1 LTAHADD
8 EHISRAK
15 LSDPLGYIIKPFEE
29 NQLKSAIALAL
40 HKNEVDKQLKEANR
54 TLDARV
60 HARTAELVE
69 TNARLMEEVQEHK
82 KTAAALHDQTR
93 RNETILHTAMEGFWI
108 TNPDGLIQ
116 EMNASAA
123 SILGY
128 PPEELIGKSVY
139 DYEPKEHRGLAAHIR
154 KVVRQGSG
162 GYEVRLLHK
171 EGNELTL
178 EFSTNF
184 IEMGDQSF
192 LFSFFS
198 DITKKSQMVKSLKER
213 EAELKIK
220 TQNLKE
226 VNTALKALLKK
237 RDSDRTEFEEKV
249 MFNVKEMIFPY
260 IKKLRELELDEKQG
274 IYLTILESNLKDI
287 ISPFSPK
294 LTSRHY
300 KLTKSELQIAKL
312 VRMGITSKE
321 IAELMGLSR
330 RTIESHRDR
339 IRKKIGLDS
348 RKRNLRTF
356 LMSID

>member
-1 LTAHADD
+1 MKRCPVD
-8 EHISRAK
+8 
-15 LSDPLGYIIKPFEE
+15 
-29 NQLKSAIALAL
+29 
-40 HKNEVDKQLKEANR
+40 NEVIKEANQM
-54 TLDARV
+54 LEHRV
-60 HARTAELVE
+60 RLRTAELAE
-69 TNARLMEEVQEHK
+69 SNFKLFEEIQEHK
-82 KTAAALHDQTR
+82 KTEAVLVEQTR
-93 RNETILHTAMEGFWI
+93 RNEMVLQTAMEGYWI
-108 TNPDGLIQ
+108 TDTSGVIQ
-116 EMNASAA
+116 EVNPSAA

-128 PPEELIGKSVY
+128 LPEELQRKSIY
-139 DYEPKEHRGLAAHIR
+139 DFEPEDHRRLAPHIR
-154 KVVRQGSG
+154 KAVRKRANQ
-162 GYEVRLLHK
+162 YEARLLHK
-171 EGNELTL
+171 EGTVVLL

-184 IEMGDQSF
+184 LDLGERSF

-198 DITKKSQMVKSLKER
+198 DVTKKNELVKSLKDR

-226 VNTALKALLKK
+226 VNTALKSLLKK
-237 RDSDRTEFEEKV
+237 RDSDRMDLEEKV
-249 MFNVKEMIFPY
+249 LFNVKEMISPY
-260 IKKLRELELDEKQG
+260 IKKLRESELNEKQE
-274 IYLTILESNLKDI
+274 IYLTILESNVKDI

-294 LTSRHY
+294 LTSRHF